1 MGWWVEEVKLL
12 LRGLD
17 SSNFMPSGSDTWYFS
32 FSSILTAE
40 EEEEEDDDGEEEW
53 GDAAPGSGD
62 TSLGGVGGNG
72 YSWELLWDGG
82 VSGDA
87 ETAFEL
93 LLHG

>member
-1 MGWWVEEVKLL
+1 MKLL

-17 SSNFMPSGSDTWYFS
+17 SSNFMPSGRDTWYFS

-40 EEEEEDDDGEEEW
+40 EDDDDGEEEC

-62 TSLGGVGGNG
+62 ASLGGVGGNG
-72 YSWELLWDGG
+72 YMEPLWDGG
-82 VSGDA
+82 EA
-87 ETAFEL
+87 ETGLEL